1 MARRYVPRVADTGPL
16 DVLQRCVR
24 ALDGDDRAG
33 QRALT
38 EAVAAAFDEPH
49 HLIAEAPTGSGKSL
63 AYLAAA
69 VTSRRVTVVATA
81 TLALQDQLW
90 RKDLPLVRDH
100 GGVPFEAA
108 VLKGRAQYLCL
119 ARLRAAAGGEALF
132 DERPGPDFAAEL
144 TRLEQ
149 FGARSATGDAADL
162 EGTVSPAGWRAVSC
176 GPQECPGAARCA
188 SGGDCF
194 AERARVNAEG
204 ADVLVVNHALYLAD
218 LAAGGGV
225 LPPHDVV
232 VFDEAHALADVAT
245 RALGSEVAPG
255 GLRQLAGRV
264 RAAGAPAAD
273 ADGLGDAAE
282 RLEDCL
288 GDLDGRVDPTEDR
301 LAGIL
306 AAAAERIAAVA
317 TRLARE
323 GDDPRA
329 AQAAALA
336 TARLEAV
343 RHLQAP
349 GINEVAWVDGG
360 DRPTLRLAPI
370 DVGSRLAPVLFAARP
385 CVLTSATL
393 GPGGRFEPLARR
405 LGLDPDATPP
415 GDAAYAAARL
425 ESPFDVRN
433 QAFLYVPRSLP
444 DPRQPAWADAAGE
457 ELCALVAAAGGRA
470 LVLCTS
476 RRAVERLAALLRERT
491 THPVLAQG
499 DAANAQLLDRFA
511 AEETSCL
518 VANAR
523 VLAGHRRARP
533 VLCPRRHR
541 PAPVRPPRRPA
552 RTGPPR
558 SRRTGRGVPVPG
570 GRPAQRRARP
580 RPGRRASAP
589 TSRRPGRRRGA
600 RPAPRHRRLPAG
612 AARRAPAAS
621 PHHRTRRGGRRAP
634 SRRRGPR
641 ARRGGDDVAAPSGPG
656 GGRRARRAEWCVAD
670 LVIRSRVTCP
680 RATLSSISSAGSVQT
695 KGLGAVVPVGDP
707 VVDAGFELGDGGE
720 AGVGQGLAAEHGEP
734 ALDEAEP

>member
-1 MARRYVPRVADTGPL
+1 MKARPFRVTAAPRRYVPRVADTGAL
-16 DVLQRCVR
+16 AVLERCVR
-24 ALDGDDRAG
+24 ALGGDDRPG

-38 EAVAAAFDEPH
+38 EAVAAALDEPH

-63 AYLAAA
+63 AYLSAA
-69 VTSRRVTVVATA
+69 VASHRVTVVATA

-90 RKDLPLVRDH
+90 RKDLPLVREH

-108 VLKGRAQYLCL
+108 VLKGRAQYVCL
-119 ARLRAAAGGEALF
+119 ARLRAAVGGEALF

-144 TRLEQ
+144 TRLER
-149 FGARSATGDAADL
+149 FAARSETGDAADL
-162 EGTVSPAGWRAVSC
+162 EGTVSPGGWRAVSC

-188 SGGDCF
+188 AGGDCF
-194 AERARVNAEG
+194 AEHARLNAEG
-204 ADVLVVNHALYLAD
+204 ADILVVNHALYLAH

-264 RAAGAPAAD
+264 RAAGAPTAD

-306 AAAAERIAAVA
+306 TAAAERIAAVA
-317 TRLARE
+317 ARLARE
-323 GDDPRA
+323 GDAQRA

-343 RHLQAP
+343 RHLQTP
-349 GINEVAWVDGG
+349 GINEVVWVEGG

-370 DVGSRLAPVLFAARP
+370 DIGSRLAPVLFAAQP

-393 GPGGRFEPLARR
+393 GPGARFEPLARR

-415 GDAAYAAARL
+415 GDVAYAAARL
-425 ESPFDVRN
+425 DSPFDVRN
-433 QAFLYVPRSLP
+433 QAYLYVPRTLP
-444 DPRQPAWADAAGE
+444 DPRKPEWADAVGE
-457 ELCALVAAAGGRA
+457 ELCALVTAAGGRA

-491 THPVLAQG
+491 THPILAQG

-518 VANAR
+518 VATRAFWQGIDVPGPSCVLVVIDRLPFAR
-523 VLAGHRRARP
+523 PDDPLEQARREAVERAGGSPFQEVDLPSAALVLAQGA
-533 VLCPRRHR
+533 
-541 PAPVRPPRRPA
+541 
-552 RTGPPR
+552 
-558 SRRTGRGVPVPG
+558 GRLL
-570 GRPAQRRARP
+570 
-580 RPGRRASAP
+580 RRASDRGVVAVLD
-589 TSRRPGRRRGA
+589 SRLATASYRRVLLDALPPLRRTIERDEAVAALEAAGSPPEDPPA
-600 RPAPRHRRLPAG
+600 RPATPPA
-612 AARRAPAAS
+612 AAPAES
-621 PHHRTRRGGRRAP
+621 PNAP
-634 SRRRGPR
+634 HP
-641 ARRGGDDVAAPSGPG
+641 
-656 GGRRARRAEWCVAD
+656 
-670 LVIRSRVTCP
+670 
-680 RATLSSISSAGSVQT
+680 
-695 KGLGAVVPVGDP
+695 
-707 VVDAGFELGDGGE
+707 
-720 AGVGQGLAAEHGEP
+720 
-734 ALDEAEP
+734 